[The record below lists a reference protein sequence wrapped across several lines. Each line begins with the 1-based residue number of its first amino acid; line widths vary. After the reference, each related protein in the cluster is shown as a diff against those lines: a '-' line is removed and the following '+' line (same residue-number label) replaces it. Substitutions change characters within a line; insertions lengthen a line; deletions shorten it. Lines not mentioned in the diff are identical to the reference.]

1 MIGTPPYPQQNFTWH
16 YDFGKVSAAATAVF
30 SYAWLVPAGIYGF
43 VLPVILLL
51 EFSMSKINYIDFC
64 FRFLWWTSQLASL
77 TFLELICLYGYS
89 LVVYIPVSV
98 LWLIQ
103 YR

>member
-1 MIGTPPYPQQNFTWH
+1 MVELPNQSKQNIVSDLMGYHVVLYKHCNVFTILVHPPLNNCF
-16 YDFGKVSAAATAVF
+16 F
-30 SYAWLVPAGIYGF
+30 S
-43 VLPVILLL
+43 
-51 EFSMSKINYIDFC
+51 
-64 FRFLWWTSQLASL
+64 RFLWWTSQLASL

>member
-1 MIGTPPYPQQNFTWH
+1 M
-16 YDFGKVSAAATAVF
+16 
-30 SYAWLVPAGIYGF
+30 
-43 VLPVILLL
+43 
-51 EFSMSKINYIDFC
+51 
-64 FRFLWWTSQLASL
+64 ASL